1 MLTPSARLAA
11 APPLSPPPGWS
22 AERLELHHGLLDRP
36 AHIDPKFLYD
46 ALGSSLFAAITQL
59 PEYYPTRCEAEIHAA
74 HGAAI
79 ARHAGAV
86 ETLLDLG
93 AGDCAKAERLFPVL
107 RPRRYVPIDISTDY
121 LEAAAR
127 RLRPAYPELRV
138 TPLGQDFS
146 QGLSLPADIPSAR
159 RLFFYPG
166 SSIGNLNPD
175 DALAMLRHVRGL
187 CPDGGL
193 LIGVDRVKPR
203 EVLEPAYDD
212 ALRLTAAF
220 NLNLLRHVNAL
231 LASDFQVEDWRHV
244 ALYNAERSRIEMH
257 LEARRA
263 LRVRWPG
270 GERAFQA
277 GERIHTENSYKF
289 TPDAFQGLLERAG
302 YRDVRHWSDTRGWF
316 SVFLATPEAG
326 WPRTNQR
333 PQEDAHGLCLPADP
347 PRSERPGRP
356 ARPLRRR
363 ARRHDS
369 PGRAAQPRRL
379 PGAIHAGLQPRQM
392 ASGAHHLVFET
403 FLLSRHAPG
412 YRAFH
417 PSYRMLFNSYYNAIG
432 ARHPR
437 PQRGCSRVR
446 TWPRCCAT
454 ASMWTRPC
462 MR

>member
-1 MLTPSARLAA
+1 MCPSTSPRTTWK
-11 APPLSPPPGWS
+11 PP
-22 AERLELHHGLLDRP
+22 
-36 AHIDPKFLYD
+36 
-46 ALGSSLFAAITQL
+46 
-59 PEYYPTRCEAEIHAA
+59 
-74 HGAAI
+74 
-79 ARHAGAV
+79 
-86 ETLLDLG
+86 
-93 AGDCAKAERLFPVL
+93 
-107 RPRRYVPIDISTDY
+107 
-121 LEAAAR
+121 R

-263 LRVRWPG
+263 LRVRWPAANAPSR
-270 GERAFQA
+270 RANA
-277 GERIHTENSYKF
+277 STRKTHIHARRL
-289 TPDAFQGLLERAG
+289 PGLLERAG

-316 SVFLATPEAG
+316 SVFLA
-326 WPRTNQR
+326 
-333 PQEDAHGLCLPADP
+333 
-347 PRSERPGRP
+347 
-356 ARPLRRR
+356 
-363 ARRHDS
+363 
-369 PGRAAQPRRL
+369 
-379 PGAIHAGLQPRQM
+379 HA
-392 ASGAHHLVFET
+392 
-403 FLLSRHAPG
+403 
-412 YRAFH
+412 
-417 PSYRMLFNSYYNAIG
+417 
-432 ARHPR
+432 
-437 PQRGCSRVR
+437 
-446 TWPRCCAT
+446 
-454 ASMWTRPC
+454 
-462 MR
+462 

>member
-1 MLTPSARLAA
+1 M
-11 APPLSPPPGWS
+11 
-22 AERLELHHGLLDRP
+22 HHGLLDRP

-79 ARHAGAV
+79 ARHASAV

-121 LEAAAR
+121 LEAAAPSAPGLSRAAGDAAGTGFLAGSVAAR
-127 RLRPAYPELRV
+127 RHPVRPAPVL
-138 TPLGQDFS
+138 
-146 QGLSLPADIPSAR
+146 LS
-159 RLFFYPG
+159 G

-289 TPDAFQGLLERAG
+289 TPDAFQGCWNAPATATCAIGRIRGAGFGLPRPRLRPAGLGPINAPRRMRMDSACLLTRPGASGPAGLPGRYDAVRAATTALAAPLSPE
-302 YRDVRHWSDTRGWF
+302 DCQAQSMPDCSPVKWHLAHTTWF
-316 SVFLATPEAG
+316 S
-326 WPRTNQR
+326 R
-333 PQEDAHGLCLPADP
+333 PSC
-347 PRSERPGRP
+347 
-356 ARPLRRR
+356 
-363 ARRHDS
+363 
-369 PGRAAQPRRL
+369 
-379 PGAIHAGLQPRQM
+379 
-392 ASGAHHLVFET
+392 
-403 FLLSRHAPG
+403 
-412 YRAFH
+412 
-417 PSYRMLFNSYYNAIG
+417 
-432 ARHPR
+432 
-437 PQRGCSRVR
+437 
-446 TWPRCCAT
+446 
-454 ASMWTRPC
+454 
-462 MR
+462 

>member
-146 QGLSLPADIPSAR
+146 QGLSLPTDIPSAR

-316 SVFLATPEAG
+316 SVFLA
-326 WPRTNQR
+326 
-333 PQEDAHGLCLPADP
+333 
-347 PRSERPGRP
+347 
-356 ARPLRRR
+356 
-363 ARRHDS
+363 
-369 PGRAAQPRRL
+369 
-379 PGAIHAGLQPRQM
+379 HA
-392 ASGAHHLVFET
+392 
-403 FLLSRHAPG
+403 
-412 YRAFH
+412 
-417 PSYRMLFNSYYNAIG
+417 
-432 ARHPR
+432 
-437 PQRGCSRVR
+437 
-446 TWPRCCAT
+446 
-454 ASMWTRPC
+454 
-462 MR
+462 